1 MPDYTAGDF
10 TTDQNPDLFM
20 WMNSRGLVPDY
31 VLDSGML
38 EPSDF
43 EKLASAAFA
52 DPEHRLYPCNTK
64 EACWMSAV
72 HYMGR
77 GGEDP
82 RVLGVI
88 EKMADWHGIRE
99 DVDKAVAALA
109 EEASMEKGASADDA
123 GERSY
128 ALVLEGEDGSETGYY
143 PVNSAVEIIDSSERA
158 ADDYRSRAL
167 PLPQFR
173 KVAAVICDAAEE
185 AGVGME
191 PLAGDVVRHGVRRL
205 PDPYSGQVV
214 IAMRKSAG
222 IDTTPYEMLLGAL
235 REGLEKAASTA
246 LCIDVANDV
255 AGRMF
260 AIDNAY
266 GLNYGPRMVDP
277 FTAIF
282 CGPPEEDLEK
292 FASSVV
298 QVDDVHV
305 PVVDFLNLSD
315 DRIDA
320 TFSKAAALS
329 VKEAKA
335 SLSGAGAQ
343 SAEDCAAASDK
354 IASMSPEARK
364 VLLATLAGVAW

>member
-1 MPDYTAGDF
+1 MPDF

-20 WMNSRGLVPDY
+20 WMDSRGLVPDY

-43 EKLASAAFA
+43 EKLASTAFA
-52 DPEHRLYPCNTK
+52 DPENRLYPCNTK

-72 HYMGR
+72 HYTGR
-77 GGEDP
+77 GGDDQ
-82 RVLGVI
+82 RIIGNI

-99 DVDKAVAALA
+99 DVDRAVEALA
-109 EEASMEKGASADDA
+109 SASMEKSAGVDEPV
-123 GERSY
+123 ERNY
-128 ALVLEGEDGSETGYY
+128 ALVLEDDNGVGRGYY
-143 PVNSAVEIIDSSERA
+143 PVNGEVEIIDSSERA

-173 KVAAVICDAAEE
+173 KVAAAICDAAEA
-185 AGVGME
+185 AGVGTS

-222 IDTTPYEMLLGAL
+222 IDTTPYELLLGAL

-246 LCIDVANDV
+246 ACMDVAQDV

-260 AIDNAY
+260 AIDEAY

-282 CGPPEEDLEK
+282 CGPPEDDLEK

-298 QVDDVHV
+298 QVDGVYV
-305 PVVDFLNLSD
+305 PVVDFMNISD

-320 TFSKAAALS
+320 TFSKTAALA

-335 SLSGAGAQ
+335 SLAGEC